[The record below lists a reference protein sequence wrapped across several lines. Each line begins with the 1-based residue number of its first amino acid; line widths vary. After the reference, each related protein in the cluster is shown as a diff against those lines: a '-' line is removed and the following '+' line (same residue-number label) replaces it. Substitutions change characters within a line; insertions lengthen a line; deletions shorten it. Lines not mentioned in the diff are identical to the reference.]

1 MNQPGSRYRNQ
12 DRFSRPEPQMPELQ
26 PPLAGLNLAALAV
39 PVVSGAGGW
48 LEKIIP
54 NKLERR

>member
-1 MNQPGSRYRNQ
+1 MNQPCARYRNK
-12 DRFSRPEPQMPELQ
+12 DRFSRAEPGCLNCRHRSPALMPT
-26 PPLAGLNLAALAV
+26 ALADTF
-39 PVVSGAGGW
+39 VSGAGGW